1 MKKLII
7 ISLACALFSSCQ
19 NQSESTYSREAE
31 MLAFCNALGVP
42 TQERTRVLYIPYSKC
57 SACQLSSK
65 AIYSD
70 TTSLLY
76 VIHFNDWQGKIEN
89 EKFIY
94 KNFGDYYPSD
104 FGIIT
109 PYPILFQFYEDKIE
123 KFEPILN

>member
-1 MKKLII
+1 MNKLII
-7 ISLACALFSSCQ
+7 LLTISLFNFCQ
-19 NQSESTYSREAE
+19 DDKKPNYSRESE
-31 MLAFCNALGVP
+31 MVAFCNALNVP
-42 TQERTRVLYIPYSKC
+42 TKELTKVLYVPYSQC

-65 AIYSD
+65 AIFSD

-76 VIHFNDWQGKIEN
+76 VIHFNEWQGKIDD

-109 PYPILFQFYEDKIE
+109 PYPVLFTFYEDN
-123 KFEPILN
+123 ILEHESLF

>member
-1 MKKLII
+1 MKNIIIVLLII
-7 ISLACALFSSCQ
+7 TSFSFCQ
-19 NQSESTYSREAE
+19 TKTKNIFNREAE
-31 MLAFCNALGVP
+31 MVAFCNALGIS
-42 TQERTRVLYIPYSKC
+42 TQEQIRVLYIPYSKC

-65 AIYSD
+65 IIYSD

-109 PYPILFQFYEDKIE
+109 PYPVLFEFYDDKIQQ
-123 KFEPILN
+123 FELVLN